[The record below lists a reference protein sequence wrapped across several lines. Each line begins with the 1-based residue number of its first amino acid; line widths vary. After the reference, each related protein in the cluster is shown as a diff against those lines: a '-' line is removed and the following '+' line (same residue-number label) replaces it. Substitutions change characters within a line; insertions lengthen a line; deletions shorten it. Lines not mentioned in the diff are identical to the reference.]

1 MTLNLTHAEC
11 RERGAALTVH
21 DYRVELDLRG
31 APDLTARTFPVTTT
45 VTFSSTQPATWIDL
59 VARQV
64 TSATLNG
71 QPLDVT
77 TYDGARLPLAGLQDD
92 NELSVTA
99 NCFYSRT
106 GEGLHRFTD
115 PEDEHTY
122 LYTHLEPTDSR
133 RLFACFEQPDLKA
146 RFTFVMTAPR
156 QWTIVSGQPEASR
169 TEDDTDATVTFE
181 TTPPQSSYIT
191 AVAAGPYHRESD
203 SWSVTR
209 ADGTTQTVEL
219 GMLCRQSMAAHASAD
234 EIFRITRDGL
244 DFFDEMFGFPYP
256 WGKYD
261 QIFVPEYNLGAMENP
276 GLVTFTDTYLYRG
289 RTTELQREQRAEVI
303 MHEMSHMWFG
313 DLATPRWWNDT
324 WLKESFADLMGYQV
338 AAEAAGFPGAWILFA
353 LGRKQWAYTQD
364 ERPTTHPVEAV
375 IDDLE
380 AARQNFDG
388 ITYAKGAAVMKQ
400 LQAYVGKDA
409 FFAGAR
415 QYFADHAFGS
425 TTLDDLLEALESASG
440 RDLETWSRLWLK
452 TAGPSVLTP
461 IVESDEAGAPAHLAI
476 RQEATDQV
484 TGEPLVLPHRL
495 RVGLYRL
502 VDDRLTRTALLDVET
517 DGELTQVAGAPG
529 QPADLV
535 LLNDDDLTY
544 AVARLDEHSA
554 RVVATHLSTIDEP
567 LSRGLVWSSLW
578 NMVRD
583 RILSAPDFVR
593 VVLGQTPSE
602 RNATLLHQVLTL
614 ARTAVTAYT
623 PEAARDD
630 LAGRLVTTAREQLQA
645 AGPGTDAQLVWAR
658 ALGQFGALHNGE
670 AQRIC
675 ALLDGSQKIQ
685 GLPLDPD
692 LRWSLATALTAQGDW
707 GEAELAAEL
716 TRDTTMNGRLAHER
730 ALASRPGP
738 VIKEQV
744 WDALVGDT
752 TLTNDRQRALLAGF
766 GQPASAKDTAP
777 FTGSYFDSLTTWWHS
792 MPQTMATR
800 LVQGLFPPAELGDE
814 SPERHP
820 VVLAATGWL
829 SAHPQAEAALR
840 RTVTEALDDTLRAL
854 HCQARAQA

>member
-11 RERGAALTVH
+11 RERGSALAVH
-21 DYRVELDLRG
+21 DYRVELDLRD
-31 APDLTARTFPVTTT
+31 APDLTALTFPVTTT
-45 VTFSSTQPATWIDL
+45 VTFSSSAEETWIDL
-59 VARQV
+59 VAQQV

-71 QPLDVT
+71 EPVDVT
-77 TYDGARLPLAGLQDD
+77 TYDGARLPLPGLRDD

-99 NCFYSRT
+99 DCFYSRT

-115 PEDEHTY
+115 PEDERTY

-146 RFTFVMTAPR
+146 RFTFVMTAPK

-169 TEDDTDATVTFE
+169 IEDDTDATVTFE

-203 SWSVTR
+203 TWSISR
-209 ADGTTQTVEL
+209 ADGTSQSVEL
-219 GMLCRQSMAAHASAD
+219 GMLCRQSMAAYASAD
-234 EIFRITRDGL
+234 EVFRITRDGL
-244 DFFDEMFGFPYP
+244 DFFDTAFGFPYP

-289 RTTELQREQRAEVI
+289 HATDLQREQRAEVI

-425 TTLDDLLEALESASG
+425 TTLDDLLKALESASG

-461 IVESDEAGAPAHLAI
+461 IVERDEDGSIRQLTI

-484 TGEPLVLPHRL
+484 SGKPMVLPHRL

-502 VDDRLTRTALLDVET
+502 VDGRLTRTALLDVET
-517 DGELTQVAGAPG
+517 DGVRTQVAEACG
-529 QPADLV
+529 QAADLV

-554 RVVATHLSTIDEP
+554 RVAATRLSTIEDP

-583 RILSAPDFVR
+583 RILSAPDFVQA
-593 VVLGQTPSE
+593 VLGQTPTE
-602 RNATLLHQVLTL
+602 HNATLLQQVLTL
-614 ARTAVTAYT
+614 AHTAVTAYT
-623 PEAARDD
+623 PVSLRDD
-630 LAGRLVTTAREQLQA
+630 LAGRLVTTAWEQLQA
-645 AGPGTDAQLVWAR
+645 AAPGTDAQQVWAR
-658 ALGQFGALHNGE
+658 ALGRFGALHGGGSKP
-670 AQRIC
+670 IC
-675 ALLDGSQKIQ
+675 ALLDGTARIE
-685 GLPLDPD
+685 GLPMDPD
-692 LRWSLATALTAQGDW
+692 LRWSLATALAAQGVW
-707 GEAELAAEL
+707 GEAELAVEL
-716 TRDTTMNGRLAHER
+716 KRDTTMNGRLAHER

-738 VIKEQV
+738 AVKEQV
-744 WDALVGDT
+744 WDTLVGDA

-766 GQPASAKDTAP
+766 AQPASAKDAAP
-777 FTGSYFDSLTTWWHS
+777 FMGSYFDSLTTWWHS

-800 LVQGLFPPAELGDE
+800 LVQGLFPRAELGDE
-814 SPERHP
+814 LPERHP
-820 VVLAATGWL
+820 VVVTATSWL
-829 SAHPQAEAALR
+829 MVHPTAEASLR
-840 RTVTEALDDTLRAL
+840 RMVTEAIDDTVRAL
-854 HCQARAQA
+854 RCQARC